1 MDKGEMLDCCKECEF
16 DCKQHQRNFDSVFEM
31 SGCLVADIEMS
42 AIMRKMKESEK
53 KINDRT

>member
-1 MDKGEMLDCCKECEF
+1 MTEGKMLDCCKECEF

-53 KINDRT
+53 K